1 MTDLGAWFRE
11 RPRWLQD
18 AARRLLLNGEITPAD
33 LDELIWLC
41 KSEVSGTPSTPGGP
55 TAQVIP
61 AGTFGSTSQPTPLFL
76 DEMAEISGVNA
87 LAPRNPLKFGP
98 EPLTIVFGSNGSGK
112 SGYLRLLKH
121 ICGAKA
127 KGSLHGNVFDATPVE
142 KRCTIRFTVNGSRK
156 EVSWTPASGVVED
169 LRGVAIYDTECAHV
183 YIDDEHEVTYEPPI
197 LATLRQLVDVST
209 EIERRIASEIETK
222 VSVKP
227 DTPVEHAATEN
238 GKWYGNLNRDA
249 TQADI
254 DLRCA
259 WSAEYESTLTSLG
272 QRLAEPDP
280 EVKARNLRRTK
291 GNLAAFQSLIRLI
304 ETQVTDEAYTAL
316 RQAKTD
322 AADKRRAADED
333 AKKVFAGAPL
343 EGVASASWRLLWEQ
357 ARKYSEGTAFPMK
370 AFPNVET
377 DARCVLCQQLLDI
390 EAKDRLGTFEGFV
403 KGNLERE
410 ATQAEIHL
418 EELCGAQMPI
428 PLEADLEQSLDSGG
442 ITDESLRQVVR
453 SYIEDLA
460 CRREKFPVAT
470 ELAQLPLMPD
480 SSRLA
485 ALTDLEMKLE
495 EQAGV
500 FEEDANAD
508 RRGEM
513 QEEIRELNTRKW
525 LCDRKLAIEAEIARL
540 GSVYV
545 LEQAR
550 RLTNTTALSTKA
562 SALADELVTATF
574 KKRFGDELKA
584 LGARKILVEIEKK
597 RAVKGQVWHQ
607 IKLTAAKTPIKTT
620 EVLSEGE
627 FRIVSIAAF
636 LADVAVSGV
645 GAPLVFDD
653 PISSLDLDFEEKTAQ
668 RLVEL
673 SRSRQVIVFTHRLSL
688 LASLEGAAR
697 KAGVDSQSVSLMRE
711 VWGAGEPSAPPLSA
725 QKPKTAL
732 NALQGERLSKA
743 KKVHDQQ
750 GSAAYAIEAQAL
762 CSDVRKTIERL
773 IENDL
778 LADVVQ
784 RFRRS
789 INTMGKMQNLA
800 KIEAGDCALLD
811 EMMTK
816 YSYFEHSQPDEAP
829 VALPEPDE
837 LKEDLQ
843 KLKDW
848 LDDFTARAVMA

>member
-11 RPRWLQD
+11 RPKWLQD
-18 AARRLLLNGEITPAD
+18 AARRLLQNGEITPAD
-33 LDELIWLC
+33 LDELILLC
-41 KSEVSGTPSTPGGP
+41 KSEVSGIPSAPGGP

-61 AGTFGSTSQPTPLFL
+61 TGTFGSASPPTPLFL
-76 DEMAEISGVNA
+76 DEMAEILGVNA

-98 EPLTIVFGSNGSGK
+98 ESLTIVFGSNGSGK
-112 SGYLRLLKH
+112 SGYMRLLKH

-127 KGSLHGNVFDATPVE
+127 KGSLHGNVFEATPVE
-142 KRCTIRFTVNGSRK
+142 KRCTIRFSVNGTQK
-156 EVSWTPASGVVED
+156 ELSWTPASGVAED
-169 LRGVAIYDTECAHV
+169 LRAVAIYDTECAHV

-209 EIERRIASEIETK
+209 EIERRIASEIETR

-227 DTPVEHAATEN
+227 NTPVEYAATEN

-259 WSAEYESTLTSLG
+259 WSAEYESTLVSLG

-280 EVKARNLRRTK
+280 EAKARNLRRTK
-291 GNLAAFQSLIRLI
+291 GNLAAFLSLIRSI
-304 ETQVTDEAYTAL
+304 ESQVTDEAYIAL

-343 EGVASASWRLLWEQ
+343 EGVVSASWRLLWEQ
-357 ARKYSEGTAFPMK
+357 ARKYSEETAFPEK
-370 AFPNVET
+370 VFPNVET
-377 DARCVLCQQLLDI
+377 DARCVLCQQLLDM
-390 EAKDRLGTFEGFV
+390 EAKHRLSTFEGFV
-403 KGNLERE
+403 KGNLELE
-410 ATQAEIHL
+410 ATRAETRL
-418 EELCGAQMPI
+418 EELGAHISI
-428 PLEADLEQSLDSGG
+428 PGETDLEQTFDSGG
-442 ITDESLRQVVR
+442 ITDEFLRQVVR
-453 SYIEDLA
+453 SYIEGLA
-460 CRREKFPVAT
+460 CRREKFPVAA

-480 SSRLA
+480 SSALA
-485 ALTDLEMKLE
+485 ALADLETKLE

-540 GSVYV
+540 ESVHV

-562 SALADELVTATF
+562 SALADELVTAAF
-574 KKRFGDELKA
+574 KKRFEDELKA

-597 RAVKGQVWHQ
+597 RAEKGQVWHQ
-607 IKLTAAKTPIKTT
+607 IRLTAAKTPIKTT

-688 LASLEGAAR
+688 LASLEEAAR
-697 KAGVDSQSVSLMRE
+697 KAGVDSQTVSLMRE
-711 VWGAGEPSAPPLSA
+711 VWGAGEPGVPPLSA
-725 QKPKTAL
+725 QKPKAAL

-743 KKVHDQQ
+743 KKAHDEQ

-762 CSDVRKTIERL
+762 CSDIRKTIERL

-784 RFRRS
+784 RFRRP
-789 INTMGKMQNLA
+789 IHTMGKMQNLA

-829 VALPEPDE
+829 VTLPEPDE

-848 LDDFTARAVMA
+848 LDDFTARAVPA